1 MVRPQAVIEVADV
14 VPEEHQQQTVQE
26 LAVLKRQ
33 REYLYEA
40 YALAF
45 RVREF
50 LGAGL
55 HRHVDDYKEER
66 EKENSKFAGE
76 KKDISFGS
84 QIRSYVFQP
93 YTMVKDHR
101 TKYSVGNIQGVM
113 DGDIDGF
120 LDEFLS
126 AKWKDLPSSSDDDGD
141 DL

>member
-1 MVRPQAVIEVADV
+1 MNRASAMSI
-14 VPEEHQQQTVQE
+14 
-26 LAVLKRQ
+26 LKAR
-33 REYLYEA
+33 LYE
-40 YALAF
+40 Y
-45 RVREF
+45 
-50 LGAGL
+50 
-55 HRHVDDYKEER
+55 YKEER